1 MAELTCIYGLLYG
14 GQNADSHAIEAPGWV
29 PLTYEQLR
37 LHVTG
42 AVSALNRM
50 GYHRNDRIA
59 VVLTN
64 GPDMA
69 ITFLSMAA
77 GFTCAPLNPLYS
89 RPEFEFYLSDLG
101 ATALITSEDSS
112 PAADAAR
119 GLNIPVIDPKTLY
132 RSKPSTASPEFSRP
146 EDTAL
151 VLHTSGTTSK
161 PKRVPLTQAN
171 ICSSARNIAD
181 SLRLGPGDRCLN
193 VMPLFHIHGLVGAL
207 LSSVAA
213 GTTTICALGFVA
225 PEFMSWIRDLNPTWY
240 TAVPTIHQ
248 KVLEMA
254 KNDPAAYSSLRF
266 IRSASSTLPVPVMR
280 GLEERFKVP
289 VIEAYGM
296 TEASHQIAANP
307 LPPLTRKPGSVGLP
321 WGTKVAIVDGAGNML
336 VANEPGE
343 VAIRGQSVT
352 AGYENNPE
360 ANAAAFHDGWLR
372 TGDMG
377 YIDMNGYLHL
387 LGRLKEI
394 INRGGEKVSPF
405 EVEEALLAYPGVK
418 EAAVF
423 PVPGGPLGE
432 EVGAAVVAGD
442 SITVEAI
449 KDFLIPRLAYFKV
462 PSRIVI
468 VESLPKGPTGKV
480 QRIGMAGRLGVFAER
495 AVHQAPEKTAP
506 MTRTEDELAKIWS
519 EVLRRGDIG
528 VLDNFLELGG
538 DSLLATQVMSRI
550 RKSFDVEIPIVSII
564 ESGSLSELGRAIDRL
579 KGEPSNG

>member
-1 MAELTCIYGLLYG
+1 
-14 GQNADSHAIEAPGWV
+14 
-29 PLTYEQLR
+29 
-37 LHVTG
+37 
-42 AVSALNRM
+42 
-50 GYHRNDRIA
+50 
-59 VVLTN
+59 
-64 GPDMA
+64 
-69 ITFLSMAA
+69 
-77 GFTCAPLNPLYS
+77 
-89 RPEFEFYLSDLG
+89 
-101 ATALITSEDSS
+101 
-112 PAADAAR
+112 
-119 GLNIPVIDPKTLY
+119 
-132 RSKPSTASPEFSRP
+132 
-146 EDTAL
+146 
-151 VLHTSGTTSK
+151 
-161 PKRVPLTQAN
+161 
-171 ICSSARNIAD
+171 
-181 SLRLGPGDRCLN
+181 
-193 VMPLFHIHGLVGAL
+193 MPLFHIHGLIGAL

-213 GTTTICALGFVA
+213 GATTVCAQGFVA
-225 PEFMSWIRDLNPTWY
+225 PEFMGWLRDLKPTWY

-254 KNDPAAYSSLRF
+254 KSDPGKYDSLRF
-266 IRSASSTLPVPVMR
+266 IRSASSALPVPVMR
-280 GLEERFKVP
+280 SLEERFGVP

-296 TEASHQIAANP
+296 TEASHQISVNP
-307 LPPLTRKPGSVGLP
+307 LPPLSRKPGSVGLP
-321 WGTKVAIVDGAGNML
+321 WGTKVAILDGAGNML
-336 VANEPGE
+336 TAGEAGE
-343 VAIRGQSVT
+343 VAIRGPGVT
-352 AGYENNPE
+352 AGYENNPD

-372 TGDMG
+372 TGDTG

-423 PVPGGPLGE
+423 PVPGGPMGE

-480 QRIGMAGRLGVFAER
+480 QRIGMDGLLGVPAER
-495 AVHQAPEKTAP
+495 VAHQASVKAAP
-506 MTRTEDELAKIWS
+506 MTRTEVELARIWS
-519 EVLRRGDIG
+519 EVLRRGD
-528 VLDNFLELGG
+528 VRALDNFLELGG